1 MDLLSTPRH
10 QTIRPQNI
18 KELSMI
24 RGLFFFLILFVI
36 FFIGIKGF
44 FKLSGKEKLQ
54 LTETVIYSILCSV
67 VAMFV
72 IAATV
77 VLF

>member
-1 MDLLSTPRH
+1 
-10 QTIRPQNI
+10 
-18 KELSMI
+18 MI
-24 RGLFFFLILFVI
+24 RGLFFFLILFAI
-36 FFIGIKGF
+36 FFVGIKGF
-44 FKLSGKEKLQ
+44 FKLTGKQKLE

-72 IAATV
+72 IAAMV